1 MPTMSAP
8 DTGNLDRE
16 LSPESPV
23 FRAEE
28 RLLSPEDLAAYL
40 AVPLATVYRWR
51 YRGEGPTGYRVGRHV
66 RYKLEDV
73 EAWLEGRRDRDAITA
88 S

>member
-1 MPTMSAP
+1 MAK
-8 DTGNLDRE
+8 
-16 LSPESPV
+16 
-23 FRAEE
+23 RAGTVDPPASGGDH
-28 RLLSPEDLAAYL
+28 LLSPEELAAYL

-51 YRGEGPTGYRVGRHV
+51 SRRDGPASYRVGRHV

-73 EAWLEGRRDRDAITA
+73 EAWLEGRRADPALPG